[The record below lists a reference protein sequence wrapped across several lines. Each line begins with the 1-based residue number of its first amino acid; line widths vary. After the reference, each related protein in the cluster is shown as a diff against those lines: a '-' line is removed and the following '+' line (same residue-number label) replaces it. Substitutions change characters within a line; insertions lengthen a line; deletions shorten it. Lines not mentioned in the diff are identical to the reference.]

1 MHITGRRSESAAR
14 RTFLRT
20 AATAAGALIIPGS
33 LSAAPGRRFELQA
46 EGVVPLTFVLSP
58 APPPIP
64 VEIVTLI
71 LDGTLEIRQRVIYPD
86 RKRLASILVFVTSP
100 TAPLGLTPPAE
111 SIVSIIHVEVD
122 DVVLSRRSV
131 SPGFLLPGRVVATP
145 VPSPFGDIV
154 GCATA
159 VSAGYLAS
167 GDTTFTMLGGT
178 VAGSHTTW
186 SPVAFGR
193 IGGKDVR

>member
-1 MHITGRRSESAAR
+1 V
-14 RTFLRT
+14 FLKT
-20 AATAAGALIIPGS
+20 AAAAAGAMMLPDG
-33 LSAAPGRRFELQA
+33 LAAAPARRFEVQA

-58 APPPIP
+58 SPPPIP

-71 LDGTLEIRQRVIYPD
+71 LDGTLEIRQRLTYPT
-86 RKRLASILVFVTSP
+86 RKQLASILVFVTAP
-100 TAPLGLTPPAE
+100 TAPLGLRPAAE
-111 SIVSIIHVEVD
+111 AIVSIIHLDVD
-122 DVVLSRRSV
+122 DVVLSGRRAV
-131 SPGFLLPGRVVATP
+131 SPGFLLSGRVVATP

-154 GCATA
+154 GCAMA
-159 VSAGYLAS
+159 VSGGYLGS

-178 VAGSHTTW
+178 VAASHTTW